1 MRIFITGSRGMV
13 GRNVMEHFAHENFE
27 ILAPSSAELNLFDY
41 EKVFAH
47 INDYHPDIIIHCAGK
62 VGGIQ
67 ANMKDLY
74 GFFHENLIMGINL
87 VTAAKKVG
95 IRKLLNLSSSCAYP
109 RNAKNPLKESF
120 ILKGELEPT
129 NEGYA
134 LAKIAITKMCEYIT
148 NETDGFYYK
157 TLIPCNLYGR
167 WDKFSP
173 ENSHMIPALIDKLH
187 LAKSSGINSV
197 EIWGD
202 GTARREFMF
211 AGDLADCIVHAV
223 KNFESLPNIMNVGT
237 GYDYTINEYYEL
249 ISEIVGYK
257 GIFTYD
263 LTKPVGMKQKLLDIT
278 KQKDWGWEA
287 KTTLKEGIKET
298 YKFFKEQINGQ
309 ISTCS

>member
-1 MRIFITGSRGMV
+1 MRIFITGSSGMV
-13 GRNVMEHFAHENFE
+13 GRNVMEHLISENLE

-41 EKVFAH
+41 EKVF
-47 INDYHPDIIIHCAGK
+47 DYMNFHNPDIIIHCAGK

-67 ANMKDLY
+67 ANMKDPY
-74 GFFHENLIMGINL
+74 GFFSENLVMGTNL
-87 VTAAKKVG
+87 VTTAKKAG
-95 IRKLLNLSSSCAYP
+95 IKKFLNLSSSCTYP
-109 RNAKNPLKESF
+109 RNAENPLKENL

-148 NETDGFYYK
+148 NETTGFYYK

-173 ENSHMIPALIDKLH
+173 ENSHMIPGVIDKLH
-187 LAKSSGINSV
+187 YAKLSELNSV

-211 AGDLADCIVHAV
+211 VGDFADCIAQAV
-223 KNFESLPNIMNVGT
+223 ENFESLPNIMNVGL
-237 GYDYTINEYYEL
+237 GYDYTINEYYET
-249 ISEIVGYK
+249 ISEVVGYK
-257 GIFTYD
+257 GLFNHD

-278 KQKDWGWEA
+278 KQKNWGWEA
-287 KTTLKEGIKET
+287 KTSLKKGIKET
-298 YKFFKEQINGQ
+298 YEFLKSRRIR
-309 ISTCS
+309 